1 MVFLCFTM
9 VSSDA
14 EDTADGSEE
23 RIEEL
28 QKFINLTV
36 EDAGDGI
43 GQLSPQASNLLNDLL
58 FAKDFCFVQTADGKI
73 ANVIYPHGE
82 NIQVANIKKSIASA
96 FQASFKKETAVEE
109 TDVSGMYRASYRC
122 VVRIVTGHCQ
132 FELIHQGLIIPC
144 CRYHSGATGALSY
157 TRTVT
162 SSDVLYIAGV
172 PDDLRLTNFDKEE
185 TASFD
190 SNHTLQFAQGNMH
203 VSLASLSS
211 TQHASDWS
219 RRR

>member
-1 MVFLCFTM
+1 MMVK
-9 VSSDA
+9 
-14 EDTADGSEE
+14 DG
-23 RIEEL
+23 
-28 QKFINLTV
+28 
-36 EDAGDGI
+36 GDGTS
-43 GQLSPQASNLLNDLL
+43 QLSPQAGNFNDLL

-73 ANVIYPHGE
+73 ADVIYPQGD
-82 NIQVANIKKSIASA
+82 NIQVANIKKSIVSA
-96 FQASFKKETAVEE
+96 FQANFRKDSAREE
-109 TDVSGMYRASYRC
+109 MDVSGAHRASYRF
-122 VVRIVTGHCQ
+122 VVCIHAMSLYPWIDICLRSLYMITKFLELYKNGYYAHVNEVGNQ
-132 FELIHQGLIIPC
+132 FLSLLFIIPC
-144 CRYHSGATGALSY
+144 CRYHSSAAGALSY

-190 SNHTLQFAQGNMH
+190 SSNTLQLAQGNMH

-211 TQHASDWS
+211 AQPASDWS